1 MHLAASHSEADPT
14 TRTEL
19 TYVTK
24 SAEQTPVSGF
34 TPNCD

>member
-1 MHLAASHSEADPT
+1 MHLAASLPKAELT
-14 TRTEL
+14 TRIEL

-24 SAEQTPVSGF
+24 SAEQTPVGGL